1 MQTTLYRRLG
11 ACITALFLGCG
22 DDGRTSETSSTSHGL
37 LGSTSP
43 PLLGNTSPP
52 LLGNTAP
59 DAAEVI
65 SIEAAIEALYRT
77 AFGSETNPEDLSYW
91 FDIGRGGGSLRQIA
105 DAFTNSA
112 AFVPISQKSNEAFV
126 RGLYE
131 NALGREGDAAGVI
144 FWTDAL
150 MNGQT
155 RADLLL
161 QFSRVAGLSEVEIA
175 RLCATE
181 RLVYWC
187 GA

>member
-77 AFGSETNPEDLSYW
+77 TFGTEANPGELDYW
-91 FDIGRGGGSLRQIA
+91 FDVGRGGGSLRQIA

-131 NALGREGDAAGVI
+131 NALGREGDAAGVA

-150 MNGQT
+150 TNGQT
-155 RADLLL
+155 RTDLLV
-161 QFSRVAGLSEVEIA
+161 QFSRVAGLSEGEIA
-175 RLCATE
+175 SLCATE